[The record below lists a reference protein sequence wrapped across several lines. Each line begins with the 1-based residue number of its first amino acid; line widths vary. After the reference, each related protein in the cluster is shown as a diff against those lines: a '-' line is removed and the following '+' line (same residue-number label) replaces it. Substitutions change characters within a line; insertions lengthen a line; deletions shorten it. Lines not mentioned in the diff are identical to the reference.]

1 MILLKIFSHARAKY
15 CSEKFIFDIY
25 GKKSTFYKIYIAS
38 FSEVL
43 ISSFLKLFRKA
54 MNKNIIKVEESPNVI
69 KEGQAEILEP
79 PGKKVFYNPVQEFNR
94 DLRYKHI

>member
-1 MILLKIFSHARAKY
+1 
-15 CSEKFIFDIY
+15 
-25 GKKSTFYKIYIAS
+25 
-38 FSEVL
+38 
-43 ISSFLKLFRKA
+43 